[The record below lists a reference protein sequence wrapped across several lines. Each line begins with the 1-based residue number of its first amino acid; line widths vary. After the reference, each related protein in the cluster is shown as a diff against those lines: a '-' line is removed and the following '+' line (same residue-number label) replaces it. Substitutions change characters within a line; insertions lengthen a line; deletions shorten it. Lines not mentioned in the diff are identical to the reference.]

1 MIYHNPL
8 HIIPASEVKR
18 LNAARLQAIRE
29 QLLKEIAASTTGTIK
44 VQGRTYHKQQIL
56 DIFEDF
62 DLEEIHFHFEV
73 FQYSGLQA
81 FLETGKLDFF
91 EKADEWKVLNN
102 HEFRTWIKPF
112 FVKRLSEV
120 YYQAIVQKNIIP
132 FQVLQGSFFRLPKDW
147 EIPVLTKSIK
157 HLHQWLEGLQQ
168 RFAVPTMA
176 RKRTT
181 LRPEIAKEIDTFY
194 MDMFD
199 NLPKEYF
206 NNLKYRYGSWCQE
219 VLQKVLGN
227 DEKMTSISKATL
239 PLLQVAASNAS
250 RVMLPNKNKQLVKD
264 IEEYIQTGTIKPK
277 EKSLLIPRLLIF
289 GIPCLLIFFLVQL
302 GDRATMDL
310 EKDRMEYLKN
320 KDIAAAREEQRV
332 ERIRTQLNFRGM
344 RLLEN
349 TATNIP
355 YYEMEVN
362 VGKFSD
368 VSNIRQHV
376 AHLYKRYAK
385 HDIKK
390 TTYLWLKIY
399 NPYQVVREYRITA
412 YSYSGK
418 LRLDFYREPL
428 SPKDTLNVIST
439 ADYQKNYQLFGEI
452 HEDINKV
459 TNFSGYIDFQRDQL
473 SYRVQRG
480 YYRGKNV
487 KLSEIKSS
495 DFVLKESQ
503 NTYYK
508 QPMKVKL
515 AWANYFALQGLQ
527 LTYNPNLQEK
537 VSIYGGRSFG
547 LLDIEEGFLKWE
559 DSPYLNVHQ
568 LKVKTDNFV
577 VTYFV
582 NKKTGIVE
590 EMEMLNNKSDEF
602 ARTVIFCNAK

>member
-1 MIYHNPL
+1 MTYYNPL

-18 LNAARLQAIRE
+18 LNAARLKAIRE
-29 QLLKEIAASTTGTIK
+29 QLLNEIAASNTGRIK
-44 VQGRTYHKQQIL
+44 VQGRTYNKQQIL
-56 DIFEDF
+56 EIFESF
-62 DLEEIHFHFEV
+62 DLDEVHFHLKI
-73 FQYSGLQA
+73 FQYNSLQA
-81 FLETGKLDFF
+81 FLETGKLELF
-91 EKADEWKVLNN
+91 EKADEWKLLNN
-102 HEFRTWIKPF
+102 SEFRTWIKPF
-112 FVKRLSEV
+112 FIKRLSEV
-120 YYQAIVQKNIIP
+120 YYEAILQKNIIP
-132 FQVLQGSFFRLPKDW
+132 FQILQASSFRLPQDW
-147 EIPVLTKSIK
+147 KIPILTKSIK

-176 RKRTT
+176 GKPTT

-199 NLPKEYF
+199 NLPKEHF

-227 DEKMTSISKATL
+227 DEKVTSVHKSTL
-239 PLLQVAASNAS
+239 PVLQAAASNAS
-250 RVMLPNKNKQLVKD
+250 KVMLSAKNKQIIKD
-264 IEEYIQTGTIKPK
+264 IEEYIQTGTVQPK
-277 EKSLLIPRLLIF
+277 EKSALIPRLLIF
-289 GIPCLLIFFLVQL
+289 GIPSLLIFFLVQL
-302 GDRATMDL
+302 GEQATIGVEKERIEYL
-310 EKDRMEYLKN
+310 NNKDR
-320 KDIAAAREEQRV
+320 AAAREEQRV
-332 ERIRTQLNFRGM
+332 ERIRTQLNFRRL

-355 YYEMEVN
+355 YYEMEVS

-368 VSNIRQHV
+368 ISNIRQQV
-376 AHLYKRYAK
+376 AHLYQRYAK

-418 LRLDFYREPL
+418 LQLDFYREPL
-428 SPKDTLNVIST
+428 SPKDSLNIIST

-459 TNFSGYIDFQRDQL
+459 TNFSGHIYFQRDQL
-473 SYRVQRG
+473 TYRVQRG
-480 YYRGKNV
+480 YRGEDM
-487 KLSEIKSS
+487 KLSELQSS
-495 DFVLKESQ
+495 DFLLKGNQ
-503 NTYYK
+503 NIRYR
-508 QPMKVKL
+508 QPISVRV

-527 LTYNPNLQEK
+527 MTYNPNLQRK
-537 VSIYGGRSFG
+537 ITIYGGRSFG
-547 LLDIEEGFLKWE
+547 LLYTEEGFLKWE

-582 NKKTGIVE
+582 NKKTGVIE
-590 EMEMLNNKSDEF
+590 EMEMLNNKADAYS
-602 ARTVIFCNAK
+602 RTVIFCDAK